1 MSSFTSLSVGVSGL
15 KANQHAINTT
25 AHNLANVDTE
35 GFVRQQP
42 IFSDTNYIELGRS
55 SLYIYQKGIGTDLA
69 AVRHIRDTLLD
80 KAYRV
85 ENGRM
90 QFYQSQYNAIV
101 EIEEAFGELEGVAF
115 QKYLTDF
122 NEAVQEI
129 VKDPASQVTR
139 SELVQKAYSFLSRA
153 NAIYNNLETYQNTL
167 NTEVENKVNRIN
179 ELGDLIH
186 ALNKK
191 ISQAEA
197 GDVENA
203 NDFRDQRDNALD
215 ELSSMVS
222 IRYAEDPLSH
232 IVTVKVE
239 GVSFVTESNVHHMGT
254 KMLDTDKDSV
264 LLTPVWPYLKD
275 NPVYNLK
282 APVSTKNNNDIGSL
296 HATLLARGNC
306 TANYLDIPDADDY
319 YVEPDANGFVDGTKS
334 PAYKRLY
341 NNAMQEAASKLKR
354 TDYGT
359 DADYEVAVKAEA
371 SLILTTAGINAGD
384 YGNGKDS
391 VAFKRDLKTY
401 EEEIEPSSIKTV
413 MAEFDQMVNAMV
425 ESMND
430 VLCPN
435 ITAEALDQK
444 AGAGTPLIGMTYVD
458 PSGVTRVI
466 TKDTKFFDVEKAGYG
481 CALNQGKPS
490 MTELFVRDDVSRY
503 SEITV
508 NGQTFYVY
516 NDFNK
521 FGNESLYTLGNISV
535 NPDLL
540 HDFTL
545 LPLSTKDGGEDRAR
559 AEALGEAWDNASL
572 KLTPSYNTQKK
583 FLDYYTEFTGQMANA
598 GDMYT
603 NMIDYQDDLTTGIN
617 DGRQRITGVSSDEEL
632 TNLIK
637 FQAAYNACSR
647 YINVVDEML
656 EHLVTRL

>member
-42 IFSDTNYIELGRS
+42 IFADTSYIELGRS

-90 QFYQSQYNAIV
+90 EFYQAQKNAID

-115 QKYLTDF
+115 QKYLTNF

-139 SELVQKAYSFLSRA
+139 SELVQKAFSFLSRA
-153 NAIYNNLETYQNTL
+153 NAIYKNLETYQNTL

-186 ALNKK
+186 ELNMK
-191 ISQAEA
+191 ISKAEA

-222 IRYAEDPLSH
+222 IRYTEDPLSH

-306 TANYLDIPDADDY
+306 TANYTDIPDSDDY
-319 YVEPDANGFVDGTKS
+319 VGGVES
-334 PAYKRLY
+334 PVYKRLL
-341 NNAMQEAASKLKR
+341 NNARQEAASELDR
-354 TDYGT
+354 ANYPT
-359 DADYEVAVKAEA
+359 DAAYAAAVEA
-371 SLILTTAGINAGD
+371 AAQNKLTVAGINAAD
-384 YGNGKDS
+384 YTGGKDS
-391 VAFKRDLKTY
+391 AAYKRDLKTY
-401 EEEIEPSSIKTV
+401 QEEIEPSSIKTV
-413 MAEFDQMVNAMV
+413 MAELDQMVNAMV

-435 ITAEALDQK
+435 ITADELDQK

-458 PSGVTRVI
+458 ASGVTRVI

-490 MTELFVRDDVSRY
+490 MAELFVRDDADRY

-508 NGQTFYVY
+508 NGETFYVY

-521 FGNESLYTLGNISV
+521 FGNESLYTLGNLSV

-559 AEALGEAWDNASL
+559 AEALGDAWDSASL
-572 KLTPSYNTQKK
+572 KLTPSHNTQKK
-583 FLDYYTEFTGQMANA
+583 FIDYYTEFTGQMSNA
-598 GDMYT
+598 GKMYN
-603 NMIDYQDDLTTGIN
+603 NMIDYQENLTTGIN
-617 DGRQRITGVSSDEEL
+617 EGRQRITGVSSDEEL

>member
-25 AHNLANVDTE
+25 AHNLTNVDTE

-42 IFSDTNYIELGRS
+42 IFSDTSYIELGRS

-90 QFYQSQYNAIV
+90 QFYQAQKNAID

-139 SELVQKAYSFLSRA
+139 SELVQKAFSFLSRA
-153 NAIYNNLETYQNTL
+153 NAIYKNLETYQNTL

-186 ALNKK
+186 DLNKK
-191 ISQAEA
+191 ISRAEA

-215 ELSSMVS
+215 ELSSMVA
-222 IRYAEDPLSH
+222 IRYTEDPLSH

-239 GVSFVTESNVHHMGT
+239 GVSFVTESDVHHMGT

-282 APVSTKNNNDIGSL
+282 ATVSTKNNNDIGSL

-306 TANYLDIPDADDY
+306 TANYTDIPDADDY
-319 YVEPDANGFVDGTKS
+319 VGGAES
-334 PAYKRLY
+334 PIYKRLL
-341 NNAMQEAASKLKR
+341 NNARQEAAAESTLPPTDPNYAADVETRALNKL
-354 TDYGT
+354 
-359 DADYEVAVKAEA
+359 AA
-371 SLILTTAGINAGD
+371 AGINAAD
-384 YGNGKDS
+384 YVNGKDS
-391 VAFKRDLKTY
+391 DAYKRDLKTY
-401 EEEIEPSSIKTV
+401 QEEIEPSSIKTV
-413 MAEFDQMVNAMV
+413 MAELDQMVNAMV

-435 ITAEALDQK
+435 TTADALDQK
-444 AGAGTPLIGMTYVD
+444 GGAGTPLIGATYTD
-458 PSGVTRVI
+458 PSGVVRVI
-466 TKDTKFFDVEKAGYG
+466 TKDTKFFDAEKAGYG

-490 MTELFVRDDVSRY
+490 MAELFVRDDVSRY
-503 SEITV
+503 SEIQV
-508 NGQTFYVY
+508 NGL
-516 NDFNK
+516 
-521 FGNESLYTLGNISV
+521 SLI
-535 NPDLL
+535 
-540 HDFTL
+540 H
-545 LPLSTKDGGEDRAR
+545 
-559 AEALGEAWDNASL
+559 
-572 KLTPSYNTQKK
+572 
-583 FLDYYTEFTGQMANA
+583 
-598 GDMYT
+598 
-603 NMIDYQDDLTTGIN
+603 I
-617 DGRQRITGVSSDEEL
+617 
-632 TNLIK
+632 
-637 FQAAYNACSR
+637 
-647 YINVVDEML
+647 
-656 EHLVTRL
+656 